1 MALVL
6 ADRVRDTTTTTGTGT
21 VTLSGTAPTG
31 YQNFSVVGNG
41 NTTYYTINAGSQW
54 EVGLGTYSST
64 GPTLARTTVLSSS
77 NGGSLV
83 DFSTGTKDVFVTY
96 PAEKSINEDASGN
109 VGIGTTSP
117 ASKLDVSGAGASIGA
132 RVTNTTASG
141 FGSFEFSDGTITK
154 GQIWAGN
161 GSYASFGGAGS
172 LNYSANSGPHVWYTN
187 YSERIRIDTSG
198 NVGIG
203 TSSPGA
209 ALHVFGN
216 NGVFGTNS
224 FFGLNG
230 STSGIAI
237 GNNGTVGLIQGQA
250 TATSSTAANIG
261 IQVNGGNVGIGT
273 SSPGAKFQV
282 IGSTTVGGYAN
293 VAAAFGAGVSS
304 ELYVGSLNGNNPYIG
319 SGGAFPLSFNT
330 NSAERMRI
338 DSSGNVGIGTSS
350 PGQKLDVGA
359 GGSLLLSGASTG
371 DQFIRIGSGRS
382 GNGYSFIDLQGDT
395 TYNNGLRLI
404 RTNSGAN
411 SSSNIEHRGTG
422 SLALITQEAAPISFL
437 TSATERMRIDSSG
450 NVGIGTSSPGVKLDV
465 KGLVRSSIGTG
476 TGAGGAGYAFYQFG
490 TSATASENWHIGAE
504 GDGSFRFYNQG
515 FGAGT
520 ERMRITSGGNVGIG
534 KTPAFGLLDVNGAIF
549 ATDDGTYSFG
559 RNNGSNSGG
568 WKFDS
573 TNPSI
578 VTYVG
583 NGSERMRIDS
593 SGNLLVGAT
602 AIVAY
607 FDGKLNVAG
616 RSHNKFSSNA
626 DYNYVWNATTT
637 GDAGFMHFGTEASYT
652 TRGTITY
659 NRAGGI
665 TVYAT
670 TSDYRAKDIL
680 GPVTDAGVTIDALK
694 VYNGKMHGATIVRPM
709 LIAHEAQ
716 EVTPY
721 AVTGEKDAVNEDGTD
736 KHQQMDVSSLVPLLI
751 AEVQSLR
758 ARVAQLEGN

>member
-350 PGQKLDVGA
+350 PG
-359 GGSLLLSGASTG
+359 
-371 DQFIRIGSGRS
+371 
-382 GNGYSFIDLQGDT
+382 
-395 TYNNGLRLI
+395 
-404 RTNSGAN
+404 
-411 SSSNIEHRGTG
+411 
-422 SLALITQEAAPISFL
+422 
-437 TSATERMRIDSSG
+437 
-450 NVGIGTSSPGVKLDV
+450 VKLDV